1 MIFNEANFPR
11 CQNAS
16 LSYEKVWW
24 NFFDTKHGDNVI
36 WSCYFNCPR
45 LHVTLEISSK
55 VVENKHALSTK
66 PVCINPRTQRVSLIT
81 GKKPLRS
88 LAMLEWKLTSSW
100 IGENCYRWAIYALM
114 NEYRWQLFWK
124 SIRTNINQGVVI
136 KTIKEVP
143 LLFWNNDGYM

>member
-1 MIFNEANFPR
+1 MKPIFRGVKMHHWATKKFDGTFLIRSMATMLFEAVISTVQDYMLLLKSLVRLWKTNTL
-11 CQNAS
+11 CQQS
-16 LSYEKVWW
+16 LY
-24 NFFDTKHGDNVI
+24 
-36 WSCYFNCPR
+36 
-45 LHVTLEISSK
+45 
-55 VVENKHALSTK
+55 ALTPERKGFLLSQAK
-66 PVCINPRTQRVSLIT
+66 E
-81 GKKPLRS
+81 PLRS

-124 SIRTNINQGVVI
+124 SISTNINQGVVI